1 MGVLRK
7 IFLIFVIS
15 GIVHLWLVG
24 GVSAANYDCDSELND
39 AVIPELA
46 LCSTHAY
53 NIGVEQNPE
62 NETKQQMQEIVR
74 MKTTVITQQMYKQY
88 QEMESMVRRLRTQL
102 EKAIYSKD
110 FMSGEDKKDT
120 GGDSD
125 TGTPGSGDKYI
136 VLDNAKNC
144 VRESGDYASVIECLQ
159 YNLKLIEMAV
169 DSGKTTDA
177 RKQLIKDIET
187 AQQMGLLVIN
197 KSNDASNPTC
207 EVKGKGYPNNSSDG
221 APLDRCTELYCKK
234 EKAKA
239 KITGCAE
246 QVKMQILLYNQEMTR
261 QQNSRPY
268 GWPGAS
274 N

>member
-46 LCSTHAY
+46 LCSTHVY
-53 NIGVEQNPE
+53 NIGEEQNPE
-62 NETKQQMQEIVR
+62 NEKKQQMQEIVR

-159 YNLKLIEMAV
+159 YNLRLIEMAV

-177 RKQLIKDIET
+177 RKQLMKDIET

-197 KSNDASNPTC
+197 KTDGSNPTC
-207 EVKGKGYPNNSSDG
+207 EVKGKNG
-221 APLDRCTELYCKK
+221 APLNACTELYCKK

-239 KITGCAE
+239 KINSCAE

>member
-1 MGVLRK
+1 MSVLRK

-53 NIGVEQNPE
+53 NIGAEQNPE
-62 NETKQQMQEIVR
+62 NEAKQQMQEIVR

-144 VRESGDYASVIECLQ
+144 VRESGDYASAIECLQ
-159 YNLKLIEMAV
+159 YNLRLIEMAV

-177 RKQLIKDIET
+177 RKQLMKDIET
-187 AQQMGLLVIN
+187 AQQMGILLISKPN
-197 KSNDASNPTC
+197 GSSSTC
-207 EVKGKGYPNNSSDG
+207 EVKGYSKTVSGR
-221 APLDRCTELYCKK
+221 APLNACKELYCDKA
-234 EKAKA
+234 KAKA
-239 KITGCAE
+239 KISQCASE
-246 QVKMQILLYNQEMTR
+246 VKMQILLYNQEMTQ